1 MEQGRD
7 GDAGL
12 VIRAATPDDAG
23 VLVEFNRAM
32 ARETEDKELDPVQL
46 RAGVDAVF
54 ADASRGR
61 YVLALS
67 GGEPVGA
74 LLLTYEWSDWRN
86 GVFWW
91 IQSVYVTPG
100 ARGKGVFGALYR
112 HVESEAR
119 EAADVCGLR
128 LYVDLEN
135 ERAQR
140 VYEAL
145 GMAPSHYRFYEVDFV
160 LGGK

>member
-1 MEQGRD
+1 MEEERG
-7 GDAGL
+7 AGVEL
-12 VIRAATPDDAG
+12 AIRAAAPHDAV

-32 ARETEDKELDPVQL
+32 ARETEDKELDSARL

-54 ADASRGR
+54 ADPSRGR
-61 YVLALS
+61 YLLALS
-67 GGEPVGA
+67 GDEPVGA

-91 IQSVYVTPG
+91 IQSVYVPPH
-100 ARGKGVFGALYR
+100 ARGRGVFGALYR
-112 HVESEAR
+112 HVEEEAR
-119 EAADVCGLR
+119 EAREVCGLR
-128 LYVDLEN
+128 LYVDLKN

-145 GMAPSHYRFYEVDFV
+145 GMVPSHYRFYEVDFV